1 MKSLKWWGIV
11 IAAVLLLGSV
21 AAMGA
26 APADNS
32 GKGPIDKVVFAEYPK
47 NNPRN
52 PGAGWVSSGG
62 VLSPDYQ
69 YSGLHWANPKAITYY
84 VNPSK
89 SGVGSN
95 MTISAI
101 NAAFVTW
108 DNASGPLGYL
118 YGGSTDSTAGVQDGK
133 NVVSWGDTRQYPNA
147 IAVTIV
153 WYKYNRFN
161 REIVEVDTLMNSTLA
176 WSHTPPTYPQGTPST
191 GPDLSGRATPVASR
205 YVDPTDTGVSG
216 TYDIQDI
223 MTHEA
228 GHWIMLGD
236 LYSSRD
242 RLLTMY
248 GYGAT
253 GELTKDTLGYGDELG
268 VERVYGP

>member
-1 MKSLKWWGIV
+1 MKSLKWCGIV
-11 IAAVLLLGSV
+11 IAVVLLLGSV

-26 APADNS
+26 AAADNS
-32 GKGPIDKVVFAEYPK
+32 GKGPTDKVVFAEYPK

-62 VLSPDYQ
+62 VLSPDYK
-69 YSGLHWANPKAITYY
+69 YSGLHWANPTITYY

-89 SGVGSN
+89 SGVDSDT
-95 MTISAI
+95 TIGALK
-101 NAAFVTW
+101 AAFATW

-118 YGGSTDSTAGVQDGK
+118 YGGQTDSTAGVQDYK
-133 NVVSWGDTRQYPNA
+133 NVVSWGDTSQYPNA

-161 REIVEVDTLMNSTLA
+161 KEIVEVDTLMNSTLA
-176 WSHTPPTYPQGTPST
+176 WSYT
-191 GPDLSGRATPVASR
+191 GPNVSHDLSTSAAPDVDR
-205 YVDPTDTGVSG
+205 YTDPTNTGVAD

-242 RLLTMY
+242 SLLTMY
-248 GYGAT
+248 GYGAA

-268 VERVYGP
+268 VERVYGN